1 MKKPLLLAGSS
12 LLLLALAGVGA
23 YLLFGRPE
31 PVSYKTAKVQRGAIV
46 STVSATGNL
55 AAVINVQ
62 VGTQVSG
69 TIRKIYVDY
78 NSPVQ
83 KNQPIAQI
91 DPAIFEAQ
99 VEQSLG
105 SYQAAVANVQKAKVT
120 LEDAKRTLARDR
132 QLIAKDFI
140 PRSELDTAQTAHDG
154 AVAALKAAE
163 AAVVQTRGALSQAQ
177 TNLAYSTIR
186 SPVDGTVVSRNV
198 DVGQTVA
205 ASFQT
210 PTLFNIAQDLTRM
223 EIDTS
228 VDEADISRIA
238 EGQNAAFTVDSYPET
253 RFEGKVTQV
262 RNSPVVNQNVVTYVV
277 VIGVDNRELKLK
289 PGMTANVTLEVA
301 RRDGVLKLPTAA
313 LRFKPKT
320 PGAPPAATPGP
331 PPAKSKAP
339 LTRRVYVLGADAK
352 PRAVPVQTGIG
363 DDSHVELLQG
373 EVKEGDL
380 VILEQAGA
388 AKKPVTAPPGGGM
401 RGPRL

>member
-1 MKKPLLLAGSS
+1 MKKPLILAGSS
-12 LLLLALAGVGA
+12 LLLLALAGVGF
-23 YLLFGRPE
+23 YLLFGRSE
-31 PVSYKTAKVQRGAIV
+31 PVSYRTAKVQRGDIV

-83 KNQPIAQI
+83 KNQAIAQI

-99 VEQSLG
+99 VEQALG
-105 SYQAAVANVQKAKVT
+105 NYQAAVANVQKAKVT
-120 LEDAKRTLARDR
+120 LEDTQRTLARDR
-132 QLIAKDFI
+132 QLIAQDFI
-140 PRSELDTAQTAHDG
+140 PRAELDTAQTAHDG
-154 AVAALKAAE
+154 AVAAVRAAE

-177 TNLAYSTIR
+177 TNLAYATIR

-238 EGQNAAFTVDSYPET
+238 EGQNAVFTVDSYPET

-313 LRFKPKT
+313 LRFRPKT

-339 LTRRVYVLGADAK
+339 LTRRVYVLQADGK
-352 PRAVPVQTGIG
+352 PRGVPVQTGIG

-373 EVKEGDL
+373 EIKEGDL
-380 VILEQAGA
+380 VIMEQAGA
-388 AKKPVTAPPGGGM
+388 AKKPVTAPPGGGV

>member
-1 MKKPLLLAGSS
+1 MNKKIILALCG
-12 LLLLALAGVGA
+12 LLLLAVAGGGL

-31 PVSYKTAKVQRGAIV
+31 APAYKTAKVQRGDIV

-55 AAVINVQ
+55 AAVVNVQ

-78 NSPVQ
+78 NSPVKQ
-83 KNQPIAQI
+83 GQPIAQI

-99 VEQSLG
+99 VEQALG
-105 SYQAAVANVQKAKVT
+105 NYQAALANVEKAKVT
-120 LEDAKRTLARDR
+120 LADTRRTLGRNR
-132 QLIAKDFI
+132 ELIAGDFI
-140 PRSELDTAQTAHDG
+140 ARAELDNAQTAHDA
-154 AVAALKAAE
+154 AVAALQAAE
-163 AAVVQTRGALSQAQ
+163 AAVVQTSGALKQAR

-228 VDEADISRIA
+228 VDEADISRVK
-238 EGQNAAFTVDSYPET
+238 EGQTAYFTVDSYPEI
-253 RFEGKVTQV
+253 RFEGQVTQV
-262 RNSPVVNQNVVTYVV
+262 RSAPVVSQNVVTYVV
-277 VIGVDNRELKLK
+277 VIGVDNRDLKLK
-289 PGMTANVTLEVA
+289 PGMTANVTLEVDHRQGA
-301 RRDGVLKLPTAA
+301 LRLPTAA

-320 PGAPPAATPGP
+320 PAAPAAAPPGQ

-339 LTRRVYVLGADAK
+339 VARRVHVLGPDGK
-352 PRAVPVQTGIG
+352 PTPVAVKTGIG
-363 DDSHVELLQG
+363 DGNAVELTEG
-373 EVKEGDL
+373 ELREGDE
-380 VILEQAGA
+380 VIVEQVTG
-388 AKKPVTAPPGGGM
+388 KKPVAATGSG
-401 RGPRL
+401 RGPRF